1 MRLTSLYVQN
11 FKNYLNSLINSE
23 YELYLFGS
31 RVIDTKKG
39 GDINLLVVI
48 ESPEIV
54 SQLKSMSA
62 AIKVKL
68 CDLAGDQRVD
78 VVFCNKNDV
87 TSNEFLKTISKKVL
101 L

>member
-1 MRLTSLYVQN
+1 MRLSSLYIQN
-11 FKNYLNSLINSE
+11 FKNYLNSLINSD

-39 GDINLLVVI
+39 GDIDLLVVI
-48 ESPEIV
+48 DSSEIV
-54 SQLKSMSA
+54 SKLKSMSA

-78 VVFCNKNDV
+78 VVFCSKNDV